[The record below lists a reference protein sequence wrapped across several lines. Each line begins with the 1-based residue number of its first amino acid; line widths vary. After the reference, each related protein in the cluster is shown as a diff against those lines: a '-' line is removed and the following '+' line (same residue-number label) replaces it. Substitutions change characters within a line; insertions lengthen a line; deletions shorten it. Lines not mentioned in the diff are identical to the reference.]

1 MNTEV
6 MCVILAGK
14 TDCSTA
20 RNHLAAPCVAIVS
33 VTFPEGSVAGVE
45 EDLTQAVA
53 AYPLSPSRD

>member
-1 MNTEV
+1 M
-6 MCVILAGK
+6 ILAGE

-33 VTFPEGSVAGVE
+33 VTFPGGSVAGVE